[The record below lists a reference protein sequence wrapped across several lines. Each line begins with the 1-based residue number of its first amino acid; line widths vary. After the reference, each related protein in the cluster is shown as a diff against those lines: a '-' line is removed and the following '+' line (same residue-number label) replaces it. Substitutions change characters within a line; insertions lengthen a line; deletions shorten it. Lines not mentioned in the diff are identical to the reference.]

1 MLPITNTKKHRL
13 RSLFSEI
20 YVLTLEGDATDAHDL
35 VGFLHLFVHDG
46 SERLVDWIENPL
58 DESSL
63 GGGLGHGL
71 DPLLGLGVVESIAPE
86 VLHHLV
92 QIDLE
97 LGGVHLGELLE
108 REGPAVEAGTETDG
122 TVTGRDVQA
131 AHWTVLIGATVSSD
145 DDVDVL
151 DDSRE
156 GLVKLFGVELEFEK
170 SSVHLVHE
178 ENRLYTLGN
187 SLSEDGLGLDA
198 DAGHAV
204 DDDESTIGDSEGGRD
219 LEQFIRFEI
228 LPG

>member
-1 MLPITNTKKHRL
+1 L
-13 RSLFSEI
+13 
-20 YVLTLEGDATDAHDL
+20 
-35 VGFLHLFVHDG
+35 
-46 SERLVDWIENPL
+46 
-58 DESSL
+58 
-63 GGGLGHGL
+63 L

-131 AHWTVLIGATVSSD
+131 AHWTVFIGATVSSD

-198 DAGHAV
+198 DAGHAI
-204 DDDESTIGDSEGGRD
+204 DDDEGTIGDSKGGSD
-219 LEQFIRFEI
+219 LEEFVSFEK
-228 LPG
+228 